1 METAYVII
9 LVLLQ
14 IFTYIVVCSTTAFLF
29 NHIVITKFLEGFFDC
44 LMCKSRTFFLYIT
57 LCKFSYSVF
66 ATACIAEILS
76 LIRLR
81 RSSKSL
87 YAARIIP
94 KRYFTSGVL
103 SFVLSFK
110 RRGSISPGSIAR

>member
-14 IFTYIVVCSTTAFLF
+14 IFTHIVVCSTTAFLF

-66 ATACIAEILS
+66 DNIFYGLYCRNLVINQIKAFLKVSVCRKDYSQKIFYK
-76 LIRLR
+76 
-81 RSSKSL
+81 RSIVVR
-87 YAARIIP
+87 AFI
-94 KRYFTSGVL
+94 
-103 SFVLSFK
+103 
-110 RRGSISPGSIAR
+110 